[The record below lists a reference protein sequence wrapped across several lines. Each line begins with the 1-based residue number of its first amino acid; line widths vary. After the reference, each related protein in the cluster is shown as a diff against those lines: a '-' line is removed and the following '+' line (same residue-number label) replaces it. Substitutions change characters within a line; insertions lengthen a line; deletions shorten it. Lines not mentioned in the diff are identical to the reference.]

1 MNFIDELA
9 IWLHWQLLII
19 SFLSPILKSLH
30 YNDSDGVLI
39 LHRYYRVTDISGF
52 SFLYNLP
59 LELPVLL
66 ASVWVRKFINSN
78 NDRFF
83 LSVILFICLI
93 LNRITLFA
101 YFQWHIG
108 VILWRLLVFLFNSW
122 NCRRGP
128 FQWEHPASL
137 PVWTVWVNLYSVF
150 LPIIN
155 KLALC
160 G

>member
-1 MNFIDELA
+1 MNFIDKLA

-39 LHRYYRVTDISGF
+39 LHRYYKVTDISGF
-52 SFLYNLP
+52 SFCIISHLNYSW
-59 LELPVLL
+59 LL
-66 ASVWVRKFINSN
+66 SGSGNSSIVTMI
-78 NDRFF
+78 DF

-128 FQWEHPASL
+128 FQWELPASL
-137 PVWTVWVNLYSVF
+137 PVWTIWVNLYSVF

>member
-30 YNDSDGVLI
+30 FAE
-39 LHRYYRVTDISGF
+39 VTDISGF

-59 LELPVLL
+59 LELLL

-83 LSVILFICLI
+83 CL
-93 LNRITLFA
+93 
-101 YFQWHIG
+101 
-108 VILWRLLVFLFNSW
+108 
-122 NCRRGP
+122 
-128 FQWEHPASL
+128 
-137 PVWTVWVNLYSVF
+137 
-150 LPIIN
+150 
-155 KLALC
+155 
-160 G
+160 

>member
-1 MNFIDELA
+1 MLKLFNVNKFDLVMNFIDELA

-59 LELPVLL
+59 LELLL
-66 ASVWVRKFINSN
+66 ASVWVRKFINNN

-83 LSVILFICLI
+83 CL
-93 LNRITLFA
+93 
-101 YFQWHIG
+101 
-108 VILWRLLVFLFNSW
+108 
-122 NCRRGP
+122 
-128 FQWEHPASL
+128 
-137 PVWTVWVNLYSVF
+137 
-150 LPIIN
+150 
-155 KLALC
+155 
-160 G
+160 

>member
-1 MNFIDELA
+1 MHFIDELA

-52 SFLYNLP
+52 SFCIISHLNYSW
-59 LELPVLL
+59 LL
-66 ASVWVRKFINSN
+66 SGSGNSSIVTMI
-78 NDRFF
+78 DF

-108 VILWRLLVFLFNSW
+108 VILWRLLVFYLIHETVDVVHSSEN
-122 NCRRGP
+122 
-128 FQWEHPASL
+128 FQPR
-137 PVWTVWVNLYSVF
+137 YQ
-150 LPIIN
+150 
-155 KLALC
+155 C
-160 G
+160 GQFEWICTQSFSQ